1 MTSIR
6 RLLLVGLIG
15 VMSLVMLVAG
25 AFSYLAGLQE
35 AGEMFDAKLAHSSR
49 VLMSL
54 VDVPLG
60 ELDDRGDAGEPLV
73 VAVWQGAAQGV
84 GEALA
89 FPTGHAY
96 ETKLAFQVRDP
107 GGRLLLRSD
116 SGPDTA
122 LAPLEPGFAD
132 VVIGGEHWRSFTLRS
147 PGGRWYQ
154 SAELADI
161 RAELA
166 GDIAE
171 GTLLPLL
178 LAIPLMALLIWAL
191 VGWSLRGLQRVSGEV
206 EVRAFD
212 RLEPLQADGVP
223 REVQGLVAAINRLLA
238 RLDAAFQRERRFT
251 ADAAHELRTP
261 VAALR
266 VHAENLRGTSDAVER
281 AAIQRQVEAAVQR
294 VERLVEQLLQLSR
307 VEPGVPGRAPRR
319 VDLQALAQA
328 HVDERRALDGGRG
341 LAIELDDANCEVTG
355 DEAALDALVGN
366 LLDNACRYAPDAG
379 TVRVRTLRDG
389 DRALL
394 VVEDSGPGIPEDA
407 RERVFERF
415 HRELGTGVLGSGLGL
430 SIVRQVLDLHGGTIL
445 LDTSPALGG
454 LRATV
459 SLPAAAPVAGQDH
472 GNEDVPETR

>member
-147 PGGRWYQ
+147 
-154 SAELADI
+154 S
-161 RAELA
+161 
-166 GDIAE
+166 
-171 GTLLPLL
+171 
-178 LAIPLMALLIWAL
+178 
-191 VGWSLRGLQRVSGEV
+191 
-206 EVRAFD
+206 
-212 RLEPLQADGVP
+212 
-223 REVQGLVAAINRLLA
+223 
-238 RLDAAFQRERRFT
+238 
-251 ADAAHELRTP
+251 
-261 VAALR
+261 
-266 VHAENLRGTSDAVER
+266 
-281 AAIQRQVEAAVQR
+281 
-294 VERLVEQLLQLSR
+294 
-307 VEPGVPGRAPRR
+307 
-319 VDLQALAQA
+319 
-328 HVDERRALDGGRG
+328 
-341 LAIELDDANCEVTG
+341 C
-355 DEAALDALVGN
+355 
-366 LLDNACRYAPDAG
+366 
-379 TVRVRTLRDG
+379 
-389 DRALL
+389 
-394 VVEDSGPGIPEDA
+394 
-407 RERVFERF
+407 
-415 HRELGTGVLGSGLGL
+415 
-430 SIVRQVLDLHGGTIL
+430 
-445 LDTSPALGG
+445 
-454 LRATV
+454 
-459 SLPAAAPVAGQDH
+459 
-472 GNEDVPETR
+472 